1 MTKIAPSI
9 LAADFANFG
18 AAIELL
24 EKAGADYVHCDVMDG
39 VFVPNISF
47 GMSTIAALRKRTN
60 IPLDVHLMITDPGR
74 YVAEFANAGA
84 DIITVHA
91 EACTHLHRTIQQ
103 IHAAGKL
110 AGVSLNPATSPD
122 VLTYVMDEVDL
133 ILGMSVNP
141 GFGGQKFIP
150 STLEKLRVV
159 RGMIEKS
166 GRDILLEVDGGVGPK
181 NYKEIVAAGAN
192 MLVAGSAV
200 FNAEDPAS
208 VVRTMQG
215 EIVSL

>member
-74 YVAEFANAGA
+74 YVAEFAQSGA

-133 ILGMSVNP
+133 ILCMSVNP

>member
-1 MTKIAPSI
+1 
-9 LAADFANFG
+9 
-18 AAIELL
+18 
-24 EKAGADYVHCDVMDG
+24 MDG

-74 YVAEFANAGA
+74 YVAEFAQAGA

-133 ILGMSVNP
+133 ILCMSVNP

-150 STLEKLRVV
+150 STLDKLRVV

>member
-1 MTKIAPSI
+1 MTKISPSI

-18 AAIELL
+18 AAVELL
-24 EKAGADYVHCDVMDG
+24 QNAGADYVHCDVMDG

-47 GMSTIAALRKRTN
+47 GMSTIAALRKRTSL
-60 IPLDVHLMITDPGR
+60 PLDVHLMITDPGR
-74 YVAEFANAGA
+74 YVSEFAAAGA

-110 AGVSLNPATSPD
+110 AGVSLNPATPPD
-122 VLTYVMDEVDL
+122 VLSYGMDEVDL
-133 ILGMSVNP
+133 ILCMSVNP

-150 STLEKLRVV
+150 STLSKLSVV
-159 RGMIEKS
+159 RNMITES

-200 FNAEDPAS
+200 FTAEDPEK
-208 VVRTMQG
+208 VIRTMRG
-215 EIVSL
+215 EICEL

>member
-47 GMSTIAALRKRTN
+47 GMSTIAALRKRTD
-60 IPLDVHLMITDPGR
+60 IPLDVHLMITEPGR
-74 YVAEFANAGA
+74 YVAEFAQAGA

-91 EACTHLHRTIQQ
+91 EACTHLHRTLQQ
-103 IHAAGKL
+103 IHATGKL
-110 AGVSLNPATSPD
+110 AGVSLNPATPPD

-133 ILGMSVNP
+133 ILCMSVNP

-150 STLEKLRVV
+150 STLDKLRVV

-200 FNAEDPAS
+200 FNAEDPAF

-215 EIVSL
+215 NISEL

>member
-47 GMSTIAALRKRTN
+47 GMSTIAALRKRTKL
-60 IPLDVHLMITDPGR
+60 PLDVHLMITEPGR
-74 YVAEFANAGA
+74 YVAEFAEAGA

-91 EACTHLHRTIQQ
+91 EACTHLHRTLQQ

-110 AGVSLNPATSPD
+110 AGVSLNPATPPD
-122 VLTYVMDEVDL
+122 VLSYVMDEVDL
-133 ILGMSVNP
+133 ILCMSVNP

-166 GRDILLEVDGGVGPK
+166 GRNILLEVDGGVGPK

-200 FNAEDPAS
+200 FNAEDPAN

-215 EIVSL
+215 EIAAL

>member
-133 ILGMSVNP
+133 ILCMSVNP

>member
-133 ILGMSVNP
+133 ILCMSVNP
-141 GFGGQKFIP
+141 GFGGQKFLP

>member
-133 ILGMSVNP
+133 ILCMSVNP

-166 GRDILLEVDGGVGPK
+166 GRNILLEVDGGVGPK

>member
-47 GMSTIAALRKRTN
+47 GMSTIAALRKRTAL
-60 IPLDVHLMITDPGR
+60 PLDVHLMITDPGR
-74 YVAEFANAGA
+74 YVGEFAQAGA

-133 ILGMSVNP
+133 ILCMSVNP

-166 GRDILLEVDGGVGPK
+166 GRDILLEVDGGVGPA

-215 EIVSL
+215 EVVEL